1 MAHHRPL
8 GDPLSGISQYSFA
21 PRKAQQ
27 ELSPGGRKNM
37 AAIGSMRKKLTGFS
51 DEGDDDYGSAGMYF
65 NPSMFPPHRPEKEP
79 HLGSLYGT
87 PSGMQSPGPHQSNFY
102 GSGIPGSGLPPNVN
116 SMQVPPSAP
125 RGMSSAQFGRSLSHP
140 GHTHST
146 TSLTGSVTTPGGP
159 SIPSSLH
166 NMPGSQGGNLSSQS
180 ASRGILSMGPR
191 GVMGQMPPGHLGNQS
206 GLNSLSKTSRAISI
220 PSSLSSAGSSR
231 SSPVLSIG
239 MTPAPQAPQQPQM
252 HQPRGF
258 NLGGNTI
265 TSSVPGPMSSFGLT
279 RSQSTS
285 GVSQGMG
292 GSGLPLF
299 SGAFAPPGAPDSPKS
314 LRHIFSG
321 AGQGLSDA
329 SSGGSSGLDLSEFPA
344 LANRSRIES
353 LSRVEGVARLESIG
367 GVSAPPS
374 SMASRPS
381 YGVVSKPAEP
391 PPDFSIHNEDF
402 PALPGSNTFKSENQ
416 TESSTSQD
424 PSKQVISTSSGVFPG
439 TDLRG
444 VSSYEQALKDVAK
457 DSRFATGESK
467 SSSSNTKQPPR
478 GIQTSPSG
486 MISNIPKGMV
496 TDQFGMIGLLTFIR
510 AAETEPNL
518 VTLALGSDL
527 TTLGLNLNSPESL
540 YHTFGS
546 PFADSPCRPHEIDY
560 HVPSEYRINTFIRD
574 KLAPI
579 KLSRYSEDLLFYL
592 YYTNGGDILQLAAAA
607 ELYARDWR
615 YHKDER
621 LWLTRAPGVEP
632 QLKTS
637 SYERGTYYFFDC
649 SSWRKVAKEFHLE
662 YDKLEDKPTLQHVSA
677 Q

>member
-8 GDPLSGISQYSFA
+8 GDPLSGINQYTFP
-21 PRKAQQ
+21 PRKGQQ

-51 DEGDDDYGSAGMYF
+51 EEGDDDYGSAGMYF
-65 NPSMFPPHRPEKEP
+65 NPSMFPPHRPDKEP

-102 GSGIPGSGLPPNVN
+102 SSGLPGSGLPPNVN

-140 GHTHST
+140 GPTHST
-146 TSLTGSVTTPGGP
+146 TSMSGSVSTPGVP

-166 NMPGSQGGNLSSQS
+166 NMAGSQGGNLSSQS

-191 GVMGQMPPGHLGNQS
+191 AVMGQMPPGSGHLGSPS
-206 GLNSLSKTSRAISI
+206 GLNNLPKTSRAISL
-220 PSSLSSAGSSR
+220 PSSLSSGTSR
-231 SSPVLSIG
+231 SSPVPAIG
-239 MTPAPQAPQQPQM
+239 MTPPQAPQQQQM

-258 NLGGNTI
+258 NLGGSS
-265 TSSVPGPMSSFGLT
+265 TSSVPGPMSSFGLS
-279 RSQSTS
+279 RSQSTGGS
-285 GVSQGMG
+285 SQGVG
-292 GSGLPLF
+292 GTGLPLF
-299 SGAFAPPGAPDSPKS
+299 AGAFAQPGAPDSPKS
-314 LRHIFSG
+314 LRHIFSA

-329 SSGGSSGLDLSEFPA
+329 SPGSSSGLDLSEFPA
-344 LANRSRIES
+344 LANRSRLES
-353 LSRVEGVARLESIG
+353 LNRVEGVGRLDSIG

-374 SMASRPS
+374 SLASRPS

-402 PALPGSNTFKSENQ
+402 PALPGSNTFKSENN
-416 TESSTSQD
+416 TESSTAQD
-424 PSKQVISTSSGVFPG
+424 SSKQQTMNTSSSIFPG

-444 VSSYEQALKDVAK
+444 GASYEQALKDVAK
-457 DSRFATGESK
+457 DARFSAVESK
-467 SSSSNTKQPPR
+467 SNSSNHKQTPR

-560 HVPSEYRINTFIRD
+560 HVPTEYRIHSFIRD

-579 KLSRYSEDLLFYL
+579 KPSRYNEDLLFYL

-615 YHKDER
+615 YHKEER

-649 SSWRKVAKEFHLE
+649 TTWRKVAKEFHLE
-662 YDKLEDKPTLQHVSA
+662 YDKLEDKPTLQSVSA
-677 Q
+677 